1 MAEHVGDASKYIDY
15 GMTSSDMLDT
25 GLALQIKRAGEL
37 LQRDL
42 VALGEVLKRR
52 AFEFRDTVQVG
63 RTHGI
68 HAEPITFGMKLG
80 MWAFEVERDLE
91 RLRRVTEG
99 AAVGKL
105 SGAVGAY
112 NNIDP
117 RVEELVCAEL
127 DLGYE
132 PIANQ
137 VVQRDRHAAFL
148 SALAIVGGSLEKFTL
163 EVRHL
168 QRTEVREVEE
178 AFGKGQKGSSAMPH
192 KRNPILSERM
202 AGCARVLRGNAL
214 VGMENMALWHERDI
228 SHSSAERIVFP
239 DSCILLDYMLQKT
252 TRLFDTLVVDE
263 ERMRGNL
270 ALSQRLVFSGAVLL
284 ALVDHGMLRDD
295 AYRVVQG
302 CAMRAWS
309 SGVDFGALIKGDPE
323 AAAVLSVA
331 EVDAAMDPDQYRAG
345 REVIFGR
352 LGQLTFRAARRR
364 GGDGAA
370 PFLGPG
376 GNTGPAARPSSDQGE
391 AMRAVRVHA
400 FGEPDVLQV
409 EEVADP
415 RPPGAGEVLVRL
427 HAAGVNPVDAYMR
440 SGQYGALPSLPYTPG
455 SDGAGVVEAV
465 GEKRAGAP
473 GPAVGDRVYTSGS
486 LTGTYAER
494 ALCRVEQVHA
504 LPLAI
509 GFAAGAAL
517 GVPYATA
524 YRALFQRGQ
533 AGAGDLVL
541 VHGASGGVGIATV
554 QFALGAGLT
563 VHGTAGSED
572 GRRLVAAQ
580 GAAAVVDHTAA
591 DSAAELLAADRRAR
605 LRRHRRDGGPREPG
619 HRPGTAGARRAGGR
633 GRQPRTGRDSAPRA
647 HEPRRRRARHV
658 AVRRLTRGAR
668 RGLRRRRRGP
678 GGGACTPWSAA
689 SCRSTTRRLRTARS
703 WPGRP

>member
-1 MAEHVGDASKYIDY
+1 VAEYVGDASKYIHY

-42 VALGEVLKRR
+42 MALGEVLKRR

-80 MWAFEVERDLE
+80 MWAFEVERDLG

-117 RVEELVCAEL
+117 RVEQLVCAEL

-178 AFGKGQKGSSAMPH
+178 AFGTGQKGSSAMPH

-214 VGMENMALWHERDI
+214 VGMEDMALWHERDI

-252 TRLFDTLVVDE
+252 TRLFDTLVVDQ

-295 AYRVVQG
+295 AYRVVQD
-302 CAMRAWS
+302 CAMRAWRE
-309 SGVDFGALIKGDPE
+309 GVDFGVLIKSDPE
-323 AAAVLSVA
+323 AAAVLTVA
-331 EVDAAMDPDQYRAG
+331 DIDAAMDPDQYRAG
-345 REVIFGR
+345 RDVIFGR
-352 LGQLTFRAARRR
+352 LEQLTF
-364 GGDGAA
+364 
-370 PFLGPG
+370 
-376 GNTGPAARPSSDQGE
+376 
-391 AMRAVRVHA
+391 
-400 FGEPDVLQV
+400 
-409 EEVADP
+409 
-415 RPPGAGEVLVRL
+415 
-427 HAAGVNPVDAYMR
+427 
-440 SGQYGALPSLPYTPG
+440 
-455 SDGAGVVEAV
+455 
-465 GEKRAGAP
+465 
-473 GPAVGDRVYTSGS
+473 
-486 LTGTYAER
+486 
-494 ALCRVEQVHA
+494 
-504 LPLAI
+504 
-509 GFAAGAAL
+509 
-517 GVPYATA
+517 
-524 YRALFQRGQ
+524 
-533 AGAGDLVL
+533 
-541 VHGASGGVGIATV
+541 
-554 QFALGAGLT
+554 
-563 VHGTAGSED
+563 
-572 GRRLVAAQ
+572 
-580 GAAAVVDHTAA
+580 
-591 DSAAELLAADRRAR
+591 
-605 LRRHRRDGGPREPG
+605 
-619 HRPGTAGARRAGGR
+619 
-633 GRQPRTGRDSAPRA
+633 
-647 HEPRRRRARHV
+647 
-658 AVRRLTRGAR
+658 
-668 RGLRRRRRGP
+668 
-678 GGGACTPWSAA
+678 
-689 SCRSTTRRLRTARS
+689 
-703 WPGRP
+703 